1 MNVLKVSK
9 QNTQNQFSCDVQST
23 PPISANGVN
32 PLRAVGLDLLKSW
45 TGWKYK
51 LPTSPG
57 LDFKIVLDW
66 WEVYTSNQS
75 RTFLSILVLDW

>member
-1 MNVLKVSK
+1 MNVLKISK
-9 QNTQNQFSCDVQST
+9 QTTRNQFSCDVQS
-23 PPISANGVN
+23 PPPDPVNGFN

-57 LDFKIVLDW
+57 LDFKIVLD
-66 WEVYTSNQS
+66 
-75 RTFLSILVLDW
+75 R

>member
-1 MNVLKVSK
+1 MNVLKISK
-9 QNTQNQFSCDVQST
+9 QTTWNQFSCDVQS
-23 PPISANGVN
+23 PPCDAANGFN
-32 PLRAVGLDLLKSW
+32 PRRALGLNLLKSW

-66 WEVYTSNQS
+66 WEVYTSY
-75 RTFLSILVLDW
+75 